1 MKHHYRVVL
10 RDGTVHWASEVDH
23 LPGFVKI
30 KSWDGEMR
38 LPAGDV
44 TEVYSSKLERF
55 SWAALSG
62 SIVFLLFVLVIFIVS
77 GS

>member
-1 MKHHYRVVL
+1 MKHNYRVVL
-10 RDGTVHWASEVDH
+10 RDGTVHWATEVDH

-44 TEVYSSKLERF
+44 TEVYSSKMENF
-55 SWAALSG
+55 SWVALKFATMFFATALFLV
-62 SIVFLLFVLVIFIVS
+62 IVF
-77 GS
+77 G

>member
-1 MKHHYRVVL
+1 MKHNYRVVL
-10 RDGTVHWASEVDH
+10 RDGTVHWATEVDH

-44 TEVYSSKLERF
+44 TEVYSSKIENF
-55 SWAALSG
+55 SWMALKFAT
-62 SIVFLLFVLVIFIVS
+62 ILFVVALFLVIFF
-77 GS
+77 G